1 MTPPVAQQREH
12 QTPAGEPGPIQPEQQ
27 HMVRI
32 ANAPCSWGVI
42 EGIEGETAG
51 YVRVLD
57 EMAETGYIGTEL
69 GDWGFMPT
77 DPDQLKAELDSRGLA
92 LMGSWVSVW
101 LHDRSR
107 HESSAADAVRTAEQ
121 LARVGGKDAVVVL
134 GNDPYGDP
142 GRTRIAGRVRAQDGL
157 SDAAFKVVADGA
169 NYIAQRVWDEA
180 GIRTV
185 VHQHIGTWIETE
197 AEARRLFDMTD
208 PAVLGLCLD
217 TGHWTFGAG
226 GDPVAAVRE
235 FRDRVWHVHF
245 KDADPAV
252 MAASRERG
260 WSGPESVGHGVFCE
274 LGKGAVDFPGM
285 LKALG
290 EIDYGGW
297 IVVEQDVLPGMGHPR
312 ESARRN
318 RAYLRS
324 IGV

>member
-1 MTPPVAQQREH
+1 MVGNR
-12 QTPAGEPGPIQPEQQ
+12 
-27 HMVRI
+27 VRI

-42 EGIEGETAG
+42 EGIDGERDGYRRVIDEMHAAG
-51 YVRVLD
+51 Y
-57 EMAETGYIGTEL
+57 AGTEL

-77 DPDQLKAELDSRGLA
+77 DPDELRSELDERRLA
-92 LMGSWVSVW
+92 LIGSWVSVR
-101 LHDRSR
+101 LHDADSHR
-107 HESSAADAVRTAEQ
+107 ESADDAVRTAKQ
-121 LARVGGKDAVVVL
+121 LARVGGPESVVVL

-142 GRTRIAGRVRAQDGL
+142 YRTKIAGRVRP
-157 SDAAFKVVADGA
+157 SDSMPADQWRVFADGA
-169 NYIAQRVWDEA
+169 NHVARRVMDEA

-185 VHQHIGTWIETE
+185 IHQHIGTLIETE

-208 PAVLGLCLD
+208 PSILGLCLD

-252 MAASRERG
+252 MAASRDHA
-260 WSGPESVGHGVFCE
+260 WDGPESVGHGVFCE
-274 LGKGAVDFPGM
+274 LGTGSVDFPGV
-285 LKALG
+285 LAALD
-290 EIDYGGW
+290 EIGYGGW
-297 IVVEQDVLPGMGHPR
+297 IVVEQDVLPGMGTPR

-318 RAYLRS
+318 REYLRT

>member
-1 MTPPVAQQREH
+1 VTTHLVAGSDHPPLVGD
-12 QTPAGEPGPIQPEQQ
+12 AGEVPQRRTR
-27 HMVRI
+27 VRI

-42 EGIEGETAG
+42 EGIDGETAG
-51 YVRVLD
+51 YVRVIE
-57 EMAETGYIGTEL
+57 EMAETGYVGTEL

-77 DPDQLKAELDSRGLA
+77 DPDHLRAELDARGLA

-101 LHDRSR
+101 LHDKAK
-107 HESSAADAVRTAEQ
+107 HQSSADDAVRTGKQ

-142 GRTRIAGRVRAQDGL
+142 FRTKVAGRVRPQDAL
-157 SDAAFKVVADGA
+157 TEEQFKVFAEGA
-169 NYIAQRVWDEA
+169 NYVARRVFDEA

-197 AEARRLFDMTD
+197 AEARKLFDMTD
-208 PAVLGLCLD
+208 PSVLGLCLD

-245 KDADPAV
+245 KDADPAII
-252 MAASRERG
+252 AASRTDEL
-260 WSGPESVGHGVFCE
+260 SGPESVGRGVFCE
-274 LGKGAVDFPGM
+274 LGKGCVDFPGM
-285 LKALG
+285 LKAL
-290 EIDYGGW
+290 EDIDYQGW
-297 IVVEQDVLPGMGHPR
+297 IVVEQDVLPGMGHPH

-318 RAYLRS
+318 REYLRS